1 MTRSQEHLKQARLEP
16 RILSFGKVRIKN
28 MLVKFNQAML
38 CWVTQ
43 EFRLR
48 RVRLDPIKRFSLGK
62 DLER

>member
-1 MTRSQEHLKQARLEP
+1 
-16 RILSFGKVRIKN
+16 

-62 DLER
+62 DLEKSAKKFRGENQVR